1 MALAPSV
8 EESLKEAESHLRN
21 ALSFASRGERPFV
34 VKAIAG
40 MISELDSLVRLDQ
53 LVDKIDEMSNT

>member
-34 VKAIAG
+34 CKAIAC
-40 MISELDSLVRLDQ
+40 MITELDQLVRLDQ
-53 LVDKIDEMSNT
+53 LVDKIDNMSGT